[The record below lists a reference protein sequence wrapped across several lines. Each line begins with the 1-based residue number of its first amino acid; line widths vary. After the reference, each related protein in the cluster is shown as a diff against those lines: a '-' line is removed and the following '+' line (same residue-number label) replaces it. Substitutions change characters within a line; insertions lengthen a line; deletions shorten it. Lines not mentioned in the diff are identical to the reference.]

1 MSENEPA
8 IIRSVREY
16 VDGLPERFVPEA
28 AAGVTAV
35 YQWEISGEGGATFHA
50 EVVDGACTV
59 SLGAHDSPAVTL
71 CMDAE
76 DWVRLV
82 NGERVSEQ
90 DAHRQEEGRG
100 PVHRGLKVASGARRV
115 SAQAAANAMNATD
128 SAHT

>member
-82 NGERVSEQ
+82 NGELDGMMAFTNGVGQVKLERHGKEFLEEIAGVAAPE
-90 DAHRQEEGRG
+90 AQEE
-100 PVHRGLKVASGARRV
+100 P
-115 SAQAAANAMNATD
+115 AA
-128 SAHT
+128 